1 MSLDVFE
8 QLGGGAARL
17 DSVNIVYCVL
27 YQTSTH
33 FHLRYWAVVRLYSGK
48 VLARG
53 MLPTIV
59 LGATLNYNLL
69 VRKLY

>member
-17 DSVNIVYCVL
+17 YSVNIVYRLL

-33 FHLRYWAVVRLYSGK
+33 FHLRYWAVVRLYMGE
-48 VLARG
+48 VLARSI
-53 MLPTIV
+53 LPTIV
-59 LGATLNYNLL
+59 LGATLNYNLF
-69 VRKLY
+69 VKKLY